1 MYMYMCTFHRLLTLV
16 VDSCALCYPLV
27 VSRLC
32 GSLGYYDV
40 AKEKKISLKLPQP
53 LQVYDRI
60 FHKVTTTDDPI
71 IREVSRFCT
80 VRYMYHYEVSL
91 ASVLKLKD

>member
-1 MYMYMCTFHRLLTLV
+1 MCSPRLAVKVETTAFMCAV
-16 VDSCALCYPLV
+16 VDCLLLAVVNSCVCCYPLFI
-27 VSRLC
+27 SRLC

-71 IREVSRFCT
+71 IREVNKF
-80 VRYMYHYEVSL
+80 VFQVP
-91 ASVLKLKD
+91 